1 MTYATFCQGPHE
13 ESARYRDFM
22 GWNMPWYSVQ
32 DSAEALL
39 AGRQRNKFYLVCY
52 VRQGEREFETY
63 WTNGRGVE
71 AMDNNNAL
79 LDMTVYGRQETWED
93 SPDGW
98 PQSWGT
104 KGRHPYRTEGRPIA
118 Q

>member
-1 MTYATFCQGPHE
+1 
-13 ESARYRDFM
+13 M
-22 GWNMPWYSVQ
+22 GWDMPWYSVQ

-71 AMDNNNAL
+71 AMDKSNAL
-79 LDMTVYGRQETWED
+79 LDMTVYGRQEAWED

-98 PQSWGT
+98 PQRWGS
-104 KGRHPYRTEGRPIA
+104 KGGQFRMDGRPTA
-118 Q
+118 QWSRLAAGRSD